1 VGEKTLKLN
10 SLKRVQ
16 KIDAPIDVVWEFVS
30 TPVNLSTITPD
41 WLNFQ
46 IVSSLSKRMYE
57 GMIVEYRVT
66 PMLNIKFKWI
76 TEITHVKDYEFF
88 VDEQRF
94 GPYKFWHHKHFF
106 KKLDEKSIEMTDE
119 VHYILPFDIFNTLNN
134 LYIARK
140 LEKIFEYRY
149 KKIESIF
156 NKKG

>member
-1 VGEKTLKLN
+1 LKLN

-16 KIDAPIDVVWEFVS
+16 KIEAPINTVWEFVS
-30 TPVNLSTITPD
+30 TPVNLATITPD

-46 IVSSLSKRMYE
+46 IVSPLPEKMYE

-66 PMLNIKFKWI
+66 PILNIKVKWV
-76 TEITHVKDYEFF
+76 TEITYVKDLEFF
-88 VDEQRF
+88 VDEQCF

-106 KKLDEKSIEMTDE
+106 KILDDKSVEMTDE
-119 VHYILPFDIFNTLNN
+119 VHYILPFDIFNTLNS
-134 LYIARK
+134 LYVARK
-140 LEKIFEYRY
+140 LENIFEYRY